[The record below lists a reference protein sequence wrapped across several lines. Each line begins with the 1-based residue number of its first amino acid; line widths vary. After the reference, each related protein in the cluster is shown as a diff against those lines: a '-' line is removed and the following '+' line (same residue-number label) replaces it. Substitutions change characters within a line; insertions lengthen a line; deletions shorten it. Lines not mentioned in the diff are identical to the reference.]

1 MLVQGL
7 EEEMVATIA
16 LDVLKGLEYMHA
28 HSMLH
33 RDVKVCLLPLVGVS
47 LWCVAS
53 AVLAVSSICCEGSRL
68 SLH

>member
-33 RDVKVCLLPLVGVS
+33 RDVKVSLLSPMKITIMV
-47 LWCVAS
+47 
-53 AVLAVSSICCEGSRL
+53 
-68 SLH
+68 

>member
-1 MLVQGL
+1 MQGL

-33 RDVKVCLLPLVGVS
+33 RDVKVCLLPLMGNPSMVCGIS
-47 LWCVAS
+47 CHCYQQYLLCVRPWAGC
-53 AVLAVSSICCEGSRL
+53 V
-68 SLH
+68 

>member
-1 MLVQGL
+1 MQGL

-33 RDVKVCLLPLVGVS
+33 RDVKVSLLPPVGFLFMMCGIS
-47 LWCVAS
+47 CHCGQQHL
-53 AVLAVSSICCEGSRL
+53 L
-68 SLH
+68 